1 MLKLIAFGFVASLL
15 AVAVACSD
23 DDEKTSGGS
32 TTQAKTASPA
42 ASGSAAAS
50 VCDQKDAVEEAVTDL
65 TNVDVRAEGTN
76 ALKASVEDLK
86 TQVDDLKSAVSSD
99 VQDEVDGL
107 DKAVSDAQDTLS
119 TINDDSTLNQR
130 IDAVQSALTGIATA
144 STALLSAL
152 DQKC

>member
-1 MLKLIAFGFVASLL
+1 LLKLITFGFVVSLL
-15 AVAVACSD
+15 ALAAGCSD
-23 DDEKTSGGS
+23 DDEKTSGGN

-42 ASGSAAAS
+42 VS
-50 VCDQKDAVEEAVTDL
+50 VCAQKDAVDAAVSDL

-76 ALKASVEDLK
+76 ALKESVDNLK
-86 TQVDDLKSAVSSD
+86 TEVDGLKSSVSSD
-99 VQDEVDGL
+99 VKDEVDGL

-119 TINDDSTLNQR
+119 GINDDSTLNQR

-152 DQKC
+152 DKEC

>member
-1 MLKLIAFGFVASLL
+1 LLKLITFGFVVSLL
-15 AVAVACSD
+15 ALAAACSD

-42 ASGSAAAS
+42 AS
-50 VCDQKDAVEEAVTDL
+50 VCAQKDAVDAAVSDL

-76 ALKASVEDLK
+76 ALKESVDNLK
-86 TQVDDLKSAVSSD
+86 TEVDDLKNSVSSD
-99 VQDEVDGL
+99 VKDEVDGL

-119 TINDDSTLNQR
+119 GINDDSTLNQR
-130 IDAVQSALTGIATA
+130 IDAVQSALTGISTA

-152 DQKC
+152 DKEC